1 MKHVL
6 VAAALAGLT
15 GTLIVSST
23 AFAGKE
29 EREYMKSEVM
39 PAVKTAETKFKA
51 SCGCALTITV
61 DEKTV
66 KTKDDMYPIKHI
78 AEAVTEG
85 APAYCTDAASKK
97 AVCQMKSLVLA
108 IASEATFTFSGGKGV
123 ATAAGLSSCS
133 WEMMT
138 QQLDK

>member
-1 MKHVL
+1 MKRVL
-6 VAAALAGLT
+6 VAASLT
-15 GTLIVSST
+15 GMMGTMVLSVN

-29 EREYMKSEVM
+29 EREYMKDEVM
-39 PAVKTAETKFKA
+39 PAVKAAEAKFKS

-61 DEKTV
+61 DDKTV
-66 KTKDDMYPIKHI
+66 KSKDDMYPIKHI

-108 IASEATFTFSGGKGV
+108 IAPEATFTFKAGKGT
-123 ATAAGLSSCS
+123 ATAAGLSHCS

-138 QQLDK
+138 QELDK